1 MLWLTEMFNIYPR
14 WVFNYLKSTAVFVAF
29 SLNALVVMSF
39 ERYLATSYP
48 VFYRTSVTK
57 RKLLTLFAVLN
68 IVTVT
73 LVLLCVNEFAI
84 SYEVCIFIGFNIY
97 FPPMLAFNC
106 KLFMVAGKSRR
117 NNKIA
122 PETKKSFSFKNI
134 SSCVLAVACFLV
146 LFTPALAYVGFKR
159 FSKENEH
166 VLNNSNLAGL
176 WAITVSSMNS
186 TFNCLI
192 FTGRTIFCSPKE

>member
-14 WVFNYLKSTAVFVAF
+14 WVFKYLMSTAVFVAF

-57 RKLLTLFAVLN
+57 RKLLTLFAVQN

-146 LFTPALAYVGFKR
+146 LFTPALAYAGFKR

-192 FTGRTIFCSPKE
+192 LTGRTIFCSPKE